1 MCTVKEHKEIIDA
14 IHNSNKNST
23 DSEDNFV
30 QSCKPIN
37 TDLYSDTLD
46 ETTESEKQSIQV

>member
-1 MCTVKEHKEIIDA
+1 MIDA
-14 IHNSNKNST
+14 IHNSNINST

-46 ETTESEKQSIQV
+46 DTTESEKPSIQV